1 LSPVKV
7 QHENRSTSGES
18 IERKLQ
24 QLKQMEIQLLQQ
36 KQEQASRKQIELQQ
50 GIEYI
55 CQFVLLK

>member
-7 QHENRSTSGES
+7 QHEHRSTSGES